1 MLPIISLLLYIQL
14 MNKIYISLLIMF
26 NTNII
31 ADEMSVDEMI
41 DFIVQEQ
48 FLSQQADSMKNSMYT
63 MMESVGLNV
72 KSKAMSDFLDPFIDE
87 YLISVEKKVPT
98 LYEEIYSDGEILALY
113 NFMKTQEGISIN
125 KKQSIMTEKT
135 MLMVSEDAVKLSE
148 SIGIAFQEN
157 PELIQ
162 SLMK

>member
-1 MLPIISLLLYIQL
+1 
-14 MNKIYISLLIMF
+14 MF
-26 NTNII
+26 NTYII
-31 ADEMSVDEMI
+31 ADEMSVDEMV

-48 FLSQQADSMKNSMYT
+48 FLSQQADTMKNSMIT

-72 KSKAMSDFLDPFIDE
+72 KSKALSDFLDPFIDE
-87 YLISVEKKVPT
+87 YLSRVEKKVPT
-98 LYEEIYSDGEILALY
+98 LYKDIYSDDEIKALY
-113 NFMKTQEGISIN
+113 NFMNTQEGSSIN
-125 KKQSIMTEKT
+125 KKQSLMTENT

-148 SIGIAFQEN
+148 SIGIAFQEY

>member
-1 MLPIISLLLYIQL
+1 
-14 MNKIYISLLIMF
+14 MNKIYISLLIIF

-31 ADEMSVDEMI
+31 SDEMSVDEMV

-48 FLSQQADSMKNSMYT
+48 FVSQQADTMKNSMIT
-63 MMESVGLNV
+63 MMESAGLNV
-72 KSKAMSDFLDPFIDE
+72 KSKAMSDFLDPFIDK
-87 YLISVEKKVPT
+87 YLSSVEKKVPA
-98 LYEEIYSDGEILALY
+98 LYKDIYSDDEIIALY
-113 NFMKTQEGISIN
+113 NFMNTQEGSSIN
-125 KKQSIMTEKT
+125 KKQSVMTEKT
-135 MLMVSEDAVKLSE
+135 MLMVSEDSVKLSE

>member
-1 MLPIISLLLYIQL
+1 
-14 MNKIYISLLIMF
+14 MF

-31 ADEMSVDEMI
+31 ADEMSVDEMV

-48 FLSQQADSMKNSMYT
+48 FLSQQADTMKNSMIT

-72 KSKAMSDFLDPFIDE
+72 KSKALSDFLDPFIDE
-87 YLISVEKKVPT
+87 YLSRVEKKVPT
-98 LYEEIYSDGEILALY
+98 LYKDIYSDDEIKALY
-113 NFMKTQEGISIN
+113 NFMNTQEGSSIN
-125 KKQSIMTEKT
+125 KKQSLMTENT

-162 SLMK
+162 SLME

>member
-1 MLPIISLLLYIQL
+1 
-14 MNKIYISLLIMF
+14 MF

-31 ADEMSVDEMI
+31 ADEMSVDEMV

-48 FLSQQADSMKNSMYT
+48 FLSQQADTMKNSMIT

-72 KSKAMSDFLDPFIDE
+72 KSKALSDFLDPFIDE
-87 YLISVEKKVPT
+87 YLSRVEKKVPT
-98 LYEEIYSDGEILALY
+98 LYKDIYSDDEIIALY
-113 NFMKTQEGISIN
+113 NFMNTQEGSSIN
-125 KKQSIMTEKT
+125 KKQSLMTENT

>member
-1 MLPIISLLLYIQL
+1 
-14 MNKIYISLLIMF
+14 
-26 NTNII
+26 
-31 ADEMSVDEMI
+31 
-41 DFIVQEQ
+41 
-48 FLSQQADSMKNSMYT
+48 MKNSMYA

-87 YLISVEKKVPT
+87 YLISIEKKVPN
-98 LYEEIYSDGEILALY
+98 LYKDIYSDDEILALY

-162 SLMK
+162 SLLK

>member
-1 MLPIISLLLYIQL
+1 MK
-14 MNKIYISLLIMF
+14 KIYISFVLIF
-26 NTNII
+26 NTFIS
-31 ADEMSVDEMI
+31 ADEISVDEMVN
-41 DFIVQEQ
+41 FIIQEQ
-48 FLSQQADSMKNSMYT
+48 FLSQQEDTMKNTMYT
-63 MMESVGLNV
+63 MMESMGLNV
-72 KSKAMSDFLDPFIDE
+72 KSKAMSDFLDPLINE
-87 YLISVEKKVPT
+87 YLNNVEKKVPA
-98 LYEEIYSDGEILALY
+98 LYKDIYSDDEILALY

-125 KKQSIMTEKT
+125 KKQSVMTEKT